1 MNYWEIAGRLLA
13 FWVRRTSICVVFWV
27 LSMAQPSGAQNAE
40 YLPGIDWPEPPIV
53 TPAHENDGPP
63 SDAIVLFDGK
73 DLSAWEN
80 GENWKVEDGVATIG
94 AGNIQTKQS
103 FGDCQVHIEWSSPV
117 FAGGNSQGFDDNQ
130 DLGNS
135 GIYFMGLYELQI
147 LDSYKNKTY
156 FDGQAGA
163 IYKQTPPMANVMRPP
178 GEWNLYDIV
187 FTVPRFGEDGSLQ
200 SPAYLTL
207 FHNGVLLHHH
217 FELAGSTHWHQPSS
231 YEPHAAKLP
240 IMLQDHGNPVRFRNI
255 WLREL
260 KSIVG
265 TQVHEPKYR
274 DHATGKEWLASEADT
289 EGNPISE

>member
-1 MNYWEIAGRLLA
+1 MNNWEIAGRQLA
-13 FWVRRTSICVVFWV
+13 FWARHTGICVVFWA
-27 LSMAQPSGAQNAE
+27 LSIAQPSGAQSVE
-40 YLPGIDWPEPPIV
+40 YLPGIDWPEPPII
-53 TPAHENDGPP
+53 TPGREIVGPP

-80 GENWKVEDGVATIG
+80 GESWKVENGVATVSRKAIR
-94 AGNIQTKQS
+94 TKQS
-103 FGDCQVHIEWSSPV
+103 FGDCQLHLEWSSPV
-117 FAGGNSQGFDDNQ
+117 PARGESQGR
-130 DLGNS
+130 GNS
-135 GIYFMGLYELQI
+135 GIYFMGLYEVQI
-147 LDSYKNKTY
+147 LDSYQNKTY

-163 IYKQTPPMANVMRPP
+163 IYKQTPPMANAMRPP

-187 FTVPRFGEDGSLQ
+187 FTAPRFGEDGSLQ

-207 FHNGVLLHHH
+207 IHNGVLLHNH
-217 FELAGSTHWHQPSS
+217 FELTGSTEWNRAAS

-260 KSIVG
+260 KPIVG
-265 TQVHEPKYR
+265 TQAREPRYHS
-274 DHATGKEWLASEADT
+274 HATGKEWLASEADH